1 MGMGWNMHRIS
12 IEFPHYMNALGGL
25 ALVALF
31 FAFTPAHADQQP
43 ESNNPYSAVDP
54 FDPSETITNTLKD
67 DIRLRL
73 RLPAPDLPLSVVEA
87 KQPAPIPRKAIASPE
102 SATVSTSEAV
112 TEPGILGKS
121 INTVMSIF
129 DWSNNKDD
137 KEVAAKAK
145 SPEKSPAQSDEP
157 IRINVH
163 VGIKKPQ
170 KQPAAEISE
179 NEVSSLETPWARNQA
194 RARQFFTFG
203 EIKTHD

>member
-1 MGMGWNMHRIS
+1 MELGWNMHRIS
-12 IEFPHYMNALGGL
+12 IEFLHHRYALGGL

-31 FAFTPAHADQQP
+31 FATPPAHADQQL

-87 KQPAPIPRKAIASPE
+87 KQPSPMPQEAITS
-102 SATVSTSEAV
+102 SGSVTQSTSEAMS
-112 TEPGILGKS
+112 EPGILSKS
-121 INTVMSIF
+121 ISTVMSIF
-129 DWSNNKDD
+129 DWSGDS
-137 KEVAAKAK
+137 EVAAK
-145 SPEKSPAQSDEP
+145 SPTPEQASEQSNEP

-170 KQPAAEISE
+170 RQPTAEVSGNEIS
-179 NEVSSLETPWARNQA
+179 SLQSPWSRNQK
-194 RARQFFTFG
+194 RVRQFFTIG
-203 EIKTHD
+203 EIKTHE